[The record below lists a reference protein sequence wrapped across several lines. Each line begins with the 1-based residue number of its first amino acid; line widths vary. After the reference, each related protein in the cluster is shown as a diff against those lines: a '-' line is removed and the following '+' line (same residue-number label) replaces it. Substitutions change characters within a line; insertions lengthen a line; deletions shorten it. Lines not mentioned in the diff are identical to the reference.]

1 MLTPVLLCFMLS
13 GPADADRIKSDAKD
27 AGQQVGQAAKKVGK
41 FFGKAGRKVGQAAKE
56 GGKET
61 GKAGKEFGHGV
72 RDAVKEGK

>member
-27 AGQQVGQAAKKVGK
+27 AGQQVGQAAK
-41 FFGKAGRKVGQAAKE
+41 E